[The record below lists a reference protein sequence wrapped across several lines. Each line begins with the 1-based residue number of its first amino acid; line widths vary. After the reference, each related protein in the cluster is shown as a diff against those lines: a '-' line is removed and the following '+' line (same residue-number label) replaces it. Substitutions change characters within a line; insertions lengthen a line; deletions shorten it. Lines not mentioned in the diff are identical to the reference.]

1 MAATWNWICQRIPE
15 VSESAE
21 LQLYLAYPEPGYR
34 SIYEDIF
41 PGKILFD
48 QPKTE
53 QSFPAF
59 WYDLPFPA
67 ANPVTSRLCHEQC
80 LLIMAQLDER
90 SNLVNEVRQT
100 LLLSPRQRFLSQEE
114 MAAHFKV
121 PTYTFQRRLKK
132 AGTSYRYIV
141 AEVRMELAK
150 KYLESTAIPLKEIS
164 YLLGYDYPPNFFR
177 AFKKWFGFTTE
188 SIRRK
193 T

>member
-1 MAATWNWICQRIPE
+1 
-15 VSESAE
+15 
-21 LQLYLAYPEPGYR
+21 
-34 SIYEDIF
+34 
-41 PGKILFD
+41 
-48 QPKTE
+48 
-53 QSFPAF
+53 
-59 WYDLPFPA
+59 
-67 ANPVTSRLCHEQC
+67 
-80 LLIMAQLDER
+80 
-90 SNLVNEVRQT
+90 
-100 LLLSPRQRFLSQEE
+100 